1 VNFVWGFGGT
11 SPELKQNYS
20 VRWTGVISPTETND
34 CLLGFIGQNGYR
46 VWVDDEPLVD
56 DWTPHRPSTTT
67 TKAIHLEKGHTYALE
82 KGTED

>member
-34 CLLGFIGQNGYR
+34 YLLGFIGQDG
-46 VWVDDEPLVD
+46 